1 MDLNEEQKRIA
12 CHEPKGHFLLRGVA
26 GSGKTSVGIYRTAF
40 LLNNYCIAKE
50 DAILVATYN
59 RTLIAYMSYLYDKLN
74 SKDLSGL
81 KSLFAAPEDRVHI
94 RTVDSLMFSYFKDY
108 LSQKGFKYE
117 VGYPTKATY
126 EIINEG
132 VSKLKKQY
140 PKVTILDP
148 KNTAFLYDEI
158 KWIKD
163 CLYLE
168 EEEYQSVDR
177 IGKVKT
183 QGENQPQR
191 LAKNSETRKAI
202 FRLMLFYDDALCKRG
217 YVSFSDMRILA
228 LKQARKHPKNKYS
241 HIIVDE
247 SQDLTRAQLLFL
259 KQIYNQKEYS
269 SFAFIADT
277 AQNIYAQSWLGTGHS
292 FASIGFNMGGRS
304 HSLSKN
310 FRTTTQ
316 ISQAAYSL
324 IEDCPEIVEDE
335 NFVKPSLID
344 KQGQYPVFKRL
355 PGEKPQAEFICH
367 EIKKIS
373 ETCPPKDIAII
384 ARFKNQLE
392 SVRRMLTAKGFN
404 SDFFTQKETTFESDS
419 IKLISMHSIK
429 GLEFRVVFII
439 GLEDRVLPY
448 YSASD
453 AETRKEEELQERRL
467 LYVGMTRATESLYLL
482 SGQTPSKFLSDI
494 NPRFLRMNRQML
506 LSHFYNIPTGDYRFK
521 DKITDIYGAEEK
533 IRQWLIS
540 ELLNTYK
547 YPITCISIE
556 YPVKAF
562 SRKGHVDIAIQ
573 IYEQGHLTPFIFIET
588 KSPEISIK
596 DGLNQVKSYMSHCKV
611 CRFGVVTNGN
621 DIMVID
627 HEFKPLN
634 DIPKFRSI
642 WLSDSLKKYS
652 YVNFKTG
659 HQSNLAIDENDPSAL
674 EVSDDSGSQVV
685 EQHHMNKLPVYDR
698 ISAGEPLEMSPLLE
712 DTFYFPK
719 EWHRGA
725 EHFILKVRGDSM
737 RNAGIE
743 DNDFVV
749 VRCQSTAENLDI
761 TVAAIDN
768 NATLKRFNRMG
779 DHILLLAENPKYDP
793 IMLNEDQVS
802 ILGVVVGLVK
812 EFIS

>member
-40 LLNNYCIAKE
+40 LLNNYCLAKE

-108 LSQKGFKYE
+108 LSRKGFKYE

-140 PKVTILDP
+140 PKVPILDP

-202 FRLMLFYDDALCKRG
+202 FRLMQFYDDKLCKRG

-259 KQIYNQKEYS
+259 RQIYNQKEYS

-344 KQGQYPVFKRL
+344 RQGQYPVFKRL

-373 ETCPPKDIAII
+373 DTCPPKNIAII

-404 SDFFTQKETTFESDS
+404 SEFFTQKETTFESDS

-429 GLEFRVVFII
+429 GL
-439 GLEDRVLPY
+439 D
-448 YSASD
+448 
-453 AETRKEEELQERRL
+453 
-467 LYVGMTRATESLYLL
+467 
-482 SGQTPSKFLSDI
+482 
-494 NPRFLRMNRQML
+494 
-506 LSHFYNIPTGDYRFK
+506 
-521 DKITDIYGAEEK
+521 
-533 IRQWLIS
+533 
-540 ELLNTYK
+540 
-547 YPITCISIE
+547 
-556 YPVKAF
+556 
-562 SRKGHVDIAIQ
+562 
-573 IYEQGHLTPFIFIET
+573 
-588 KSPEISIK
+588 
-596 DGLNQVKSYMSHCKV
+596 QVKSYMSHCKV
-611 CRFGVVTNGN
+611 CRYGVVTNGN
-621 DIMVID
+621 DIVVID
-627 HEFKPLN
+627 NEFKPLN

-659 HQSNLAIDENDPSAL
+659 HQRHLAIDENDPSAL

-685 EQHHMNKLPVYDR
+685 ERHHMNKLPVYDK
-698 ISAGEPLEMSPLLE
+698 ISAGEPLDMNPLLE

-719 EWHRGA
+719 GWHRGA
-725 EHFILKVRGDSM
+725 EYFILKVRGDSM

-793 IMLNEDQVS
+793 IMINENQVS

-812 EFIS
+812 QFIS